1 MKLKFLEIFV
11 HEIEDG
17 CGVLEIVKRKSFID
31 TDREFFAENLLMGS
45 EEMEG
50 TQAAAISFLCFLPW
64 LVGYQ
69 GGMNDA
75 RMDGNGLGYLNE

>member
-11 HEIEDG
+11 HEIEEG
-17 CGVLEIVKRKSFID
+17 CGVLEIVKKKSFID
-31 TDREFFAENLLMGS
+31 TDMEFFAENLLMGR

-50 TQAAAISFLCFLPW
+50 TQAAAISFLCFFPW

-69 GGMNDA
+69 GGMNDIK
-75 RMDGNGLGYLNE
+75 DGR